1 MTTTGTPQVRRPSP
15 PPRSIAYRVPWRI
28 DRRHAPT
35 YRLVNTGS
43 EPLWGVSLSLSGSA
57 MMRATAPK
65 RLIQGECLT
74 VTVRGRDIAR
84 DTVMIIRWFRP
95 SGDEYLWRISF

>member
-1 MTTTGTPQVRRPSP
+1 
-15 PPRSIAYRVPWRI
+15 
-28 DRRHAPT
+28 
-35 YRLVNTGS
+35 
-43 EPLWGVSLSLSGSA
+43 